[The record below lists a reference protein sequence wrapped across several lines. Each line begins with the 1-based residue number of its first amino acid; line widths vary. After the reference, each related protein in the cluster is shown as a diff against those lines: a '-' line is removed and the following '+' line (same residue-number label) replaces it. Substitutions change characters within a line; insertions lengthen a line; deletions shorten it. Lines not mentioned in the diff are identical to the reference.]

1 MSGLILVAV
10 YLAIVLGI
18 IFALAGHSDRRRKKE
33 MEWYHETMERI
44 AGKEEKKERR

>member
-1 MSGLILVAV
+1 MNSPILLVLFLVAV
-10 YLAIVLGI
+10 FAVIFGLAVR
-18 IFALAGHSDRRRKKE
+18 SDRRRKKE